1 MMVIHKGYKNTLIGD
16 SALIEAAV
24 KQDAFQL
31 SYADV
36 ARSSKQRLRELSM
49 SGRAT
54 VGYVYP
60 HIPLELF
67 LAHGITPS
75 LAWPDPS
82 VQGGFEAS
90 LQTFAC
96 SLARNLF
103 SQRSTGG
110 FSSLN
115 GILFP
120 CNTCDSLLNVA
131 DVWRHRFP
139 EDKLFRLTYPA
150 ARFDEDSVRFLA
162 EELKILSESL
172 KDAFGRPF
180 SKDEFAAA
188 VALMNRFRESAQ
200 ILYACRIVNPS
211 TVTYFELARMVRD
224 FLTSP
229 NADTVEPI
237 SGSAAAVLKK
247 LEQGGQVRTVKSLKE
262 ELLSGR
268 LSSTMIAV
276 ESKTPRIMVV
286 GGMTEPLAIAS
297 LFKDSGRFSDEVIIL
312 DLLSYGFKTVFTPT
326 VNLKDD
332 PFVAMSRSILNAPSE
347 PTQEGLP
354 RRLEFIKLLLSKLSI
369 NRLVVCE
376 QSFCDPDQF
385 EAPSIL
391 KVASE
396 ARVPSLRLP
405 IDPELSDRTRLEGR
419 IQSFLETFGGGP
431 R

>member
-1 MMVIHKGYKNTLIGD
+1 M
-16 SALIEAAV
+16 IEAAIL
-24 KQDAFQL
+24 QDAFQL

-36 ARSSKQRLRELSM
+36 AKSSEQRLRELSM

-54 VGYVYP
+54 LGYVYP

-75 LAWPDPS
+75 LAWADPS
-82 VQGGFEAS
+82 VQGGFEGS

-103 SQRSTGG
+103 SQRSMGG
-110 FSSLN
+110 LSSFS

-131 DVWRHRFP
+131 DVWRHRFS

-150 ARFDEDSVRFLA
+150 ARFEEDSVSFLA
-162 EELKILSESL
+162 EELRILSESL
-172 KDAFGRPF
+172 KEAFGRPF
-180 SKDEFAAA
+180 SEDELAAA
-188 VALMNRFRESAQ
+188 VALVNRFRESAQ
-200 ILYACRIVNPS
+200 ILYACRIVNSS
-211 TVTYFELARMVRD
+211 TVSYFEVARMVRE
-224 FLTSP
+224 FLTAP

-237 SGSAAAVLKK
+237 SELAGAVLKK
-247 LEQGGQVRTVKSLKE
+247 LEQGGQLGTVKLLKE
-262 ELLSGR
+262 ELLSGT
-268 LSSTMIAV
+268 LSDTKIAV
-276 ESKTPRIMVV
+276 ESTIPRIMVV

-297 LFKDSGRFSDEVIIL
+297 LFRGSGKFNDGVVVL
-312 DLLSYGFKTVFTPT
+312 DLLSYGFKTVFTPP
-326 VNLKDD
+326 VNLEGD

-369 NRLVVCE
+369 NGLVVCE

-385 EAPSIL
+385 EAPSVL

-396 ARVPSLRLP
+396 AGVPSVRLP
-405 IDPELSDRTRLEGR
+405 IDPELSDRARLKGR